1 MQYIQERRFLQSLCK
16 GHINDLIA
24 EVGWTP
30 IQCEIIRKRYIEFK
44 SMARTS
50 IEVGLS
56 ESQYLRQYNGICL
69 KLRSYMAKNKGEE
82 LAKIYQR
89 FIT

>member
-24 EVGWTP
+24 DVGWTP
-30 IQCEIIRKRYIEFK
+30 IQCEIIRKRYIEFR

-56 ESQYLRQYNGICL
+56 ESQYLRQFNNICL
-69 KLRSYMAKNKGEE
+69 KLKSYIAKNKDEE
-82 LAKIYQR
+82 IAKIYHR